1 MVKKDRLLKRLVN
14 IDSKSEEQL
23 KLFKYQGENKSK
35 AIKHQGENQ
44 LKAIIRSKLINILCL
59 KSINTQLKGVKRERH
74 YL

>member
-1 MVKKDRLLKRLVN
+1 M
-14 IDSKSEEQL
+14 
-23 KLFKYQGENKSK
+23 FKYQGENKSK